1 MKKFFIFCLMAFVMC
16 SCAATYSYMG
26 NVTLLTDDGNIIEK
40 WDNATLAQGDDYY
53 GTYNTPYKND
63 GVEITTSQG
72 ETIYVN
78 GGIIIMRNIEKVYS
92 QTQNK
97 NEKNEDNELI
107 AQYKTL
113 LKELDELRKQRK
125 LYEKDSKEYLDIK
138 AQISS
143 CKEELTA
150 IENAFWDVS
159 GVHIREY
166 LNPSI

>member
-1 MKKFFIFCLMAFVMC
+1 MAVVMC
-16 SCAATYSYMG
+16 SCATYSYMG
-26 NVTLLTDDGNIIEK
+26 NITLLTDDGNIIEK

-78 GGIIIMRNIEKVYS
+78 GGIIIVRNIEKVYG

-97 NEKNEDNELI
+97 IEQDELEI
-107 AQYKTL
+107 VTQYKNVC
-113 LKELDELRKQRK
+113 KKIDELRAQRK

-138 AQISS
+138 TQISS

-166 LNPSI
+166 LNPNI